1 MTQRDYIRQKLGV
14 LELLAGLAEE
24 ASELAQ
30 AALKLRRAYDGKNV
44 TPVSQEDAYDKLLE
58 EIADVGLC
66 IQMLDINQAEV
77 CKIRREKYERWIRRL
92 EAAAEDPERE
102 RASVNDKTGF

>member
-1 MTQRDYIRQKLGV
+1 MENINAREYIRSKLGV

-30 AALKLRRAYDGKNV
+30 AALKLRRAYDGKNA

-66 IQMLDINQAEV
+66 IQMLDINQVEV
-77 CKIRREKYERWIRRL
+77 CKIRREKLERWIRRL
-92 EAAAEDPERE
+92 KAAEENE
-102 RASVNDKTGF
+102 